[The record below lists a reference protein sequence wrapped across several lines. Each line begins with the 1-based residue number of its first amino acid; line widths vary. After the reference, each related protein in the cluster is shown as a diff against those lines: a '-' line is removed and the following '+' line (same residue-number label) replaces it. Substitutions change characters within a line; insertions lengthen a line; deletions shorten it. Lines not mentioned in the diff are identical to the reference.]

1 MSGTTPPDSGLARPD
16 DCKTD
21 KWIGDYVHICDR
33 TGAVLDEF
41 DDDFRHCRCFQPT
54 KQILALQDAI
64 NVRLNASR

>member
-1 MSGTTPPDSGLARPD
+1 MTDANPPGGGSPAPS

-33 TGAVLDEF
+33 TGGVVDEF

-54 KQILALQDAI
+54 KEILALQDAI
-64 NVRLNASR
+64 NVRLDAGR